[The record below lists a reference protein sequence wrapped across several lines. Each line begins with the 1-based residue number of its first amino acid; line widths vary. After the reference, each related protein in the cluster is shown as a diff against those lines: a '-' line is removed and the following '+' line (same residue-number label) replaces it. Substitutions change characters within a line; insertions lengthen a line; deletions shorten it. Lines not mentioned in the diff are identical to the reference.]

1 MKKNEQE
8 EAPGSLAD
16 KKKQPYH
23 RRRFDRS
30 SWNRYLN
37 IDDWPE
43 ELEEIDLINDSDHYG
58 ELSC

>member
-8 EAPGSLAD
+8 EIPDSLAD

-23 RRRFDRS
+23 RRRVDRS

-43 ELEEIDLINDSDHYG
+43 ELEEIDLVNDSDHYG